1 MLAKKNVIEL
11 GGFQRSK
18 KLKKSPKQME
28 RHLKGISN
36 HRRIEII
43 FLIAKNK
50 GITIDSIA
58 DHLNCNVKTISG
70 HTRRLSEAG
79 LVNKHYEGR
88 AVAHELSLYGKIL
101 YDFLS
106 KFQNI

>member
-1 MLAKKNVIEL
+1 MLAKKRPK
-11 GGFQRSK
+11 FA
-18 KLKKSPKQME
+18 KLKKTPKQME
-28 RHLKGISN
+28 RHLKGIAN

-50 GITIDSIA
+50 GITMDGIA
-58 DHLNCNVKTISG
+58 ERLDCNVKTISG
-70 HTRRLSEAG
+70 HTRRLSESG

-88 AVAHELSLYGKIL
+88 AMAHELSPYGKIL
-101 YDFLS
+101 YDFLC